1 MTTYLEGFKKVEE
14 ALYGDYKLS
23 VPTIAVCDFPCPAI
37 NSLLQRFNMETVPA
51 YLQFS
56 TNILTGKA
64 TDEDFRK
71 QYFIHI
77 CLSHVMKA
85 FSRKITKLFRKNEK
99 QNIILFCSLLAN
111 SSTLEI
117 FEDVLKHT
125 FTVLLSKASGEMYKQ
140 LLEILLSDAKNMA
153 EFKDLST
160 LEEED
165 EDKDAGDNDEDEA
178 DIEDIGNELSDQV
191 NHTTPQD
198 SKLKNKKQNII
209 KNNSDEEN
217 LDVKK
222 GTLKV

>member
-1 MTTYLEGFKKVEE
+1 M
-14 ALYGDYKLS
+14 
-23 VPTIAVCDFPCPAI
+23 
-37 NSLLQRFNMETVPA
+37 
-51 YLQFS
+51 
-56 TNILTGKA
+56 
-64 TDEDFRK
+64 
-71 QYFIHI
+71 
-77 CLSHVMKA
+77 
-85 FSRKITKLFRKNEK
+85 
-99 QNIILFCSLLAN
+99 LAN

-125 FTVLLSKASGEMYKQ
+125 FTVLLSKASGELYKQ
-140 LLEILLSDAKNMA
+140 SLEILLLDAKNMA

-165 EDKDAGDNDEDEA
+165 EDKDAGDKDEGEA
-178 DIEDIGNELSDQV
+178 DIEGIGNELSDQV
-191 NHTTPQD
+191 NNTTPQD